1 MTQVSGRAGRAEKE
15 GNVLI
20 QTYNPDHY
28 AIQYAQRQDYEHFF
42 GKEMQVRHQ
51 GGYPPYYYTIQI
63 TASART
69 EADAAQKMF
78 QIRGE
83 IVNYLSQN
91 AVILGPTPQ
100 SIMRINNRY
109 YYQLVI
115 KYKNEPQLENY
126 LQNLL
131 LTSQKEER
139 NGLQIVIDR
148 DPMNFI

>member
-1 MTQVSGRAGRAEKE
+1 MLFRS
-15 GNVLI
+15 
-20 QTYNPDHY
+20 
-28 AIQYAQRQDYEHFF
+28 
-42 GKEMQVRHQ
+42 
-51 GGYPPYYYTIQI
+51 
-63 TASART
+63 ASART

-83 IVNYLSQN
+83 IVNYLSQK

-126 LQNLL
+126 LQNLV

>member
-1 MTQVSGRAGRAEKE
+1 
-15 GNVLI
+15 
-20 QTYNPDHY
+20 
-28 AIQYAQRQDYEHFF
+28 
-42 GKEMQVRHQ
+42 
-51 GGYPPYYYTIQI
+51 
-63 TASART
+63 
-69 EADAAQKMF
+69 MF

-148 DPMNFI
+148 NPMNFI

>member
-1 MTQVSGRAGRAEKE
+1 
-15 GNVLI
+15 
-20 QTYNPDHY
+20 
-28 AIQYAQRQDYEHFF
+28 
-42 GKEMQVRHQ
+42 
-51 GGYPPYYYTIQI
+51 
-63 TASART
+63 
-69 EADAAQKMF
+69 MF